1 MDNRV
6 DFNVWFYS
14 FTVERYLPSVNN
26 NTNCSR
32 TYFNDELDWKQLE
45 TRSGATAA
53 AVAVVV
59 VAAAAAAVAVALAAA
74 AAVAVG
80 LATV

>member
-1 MDNRV
+1 MGNRV

-32 TYFNDELDWKQLE
+32 TYFNEELDWKQVE

-59 VAAAAAAVAVALAAA
+59 VVVAVALAAA

>member
-45 TRSGATAA
+45 TRSGATVAA
-53 AVAVVV
+53 
-59 VAAAAAAVAVALAAA
+59 VAAAAAVAVAVALAAA